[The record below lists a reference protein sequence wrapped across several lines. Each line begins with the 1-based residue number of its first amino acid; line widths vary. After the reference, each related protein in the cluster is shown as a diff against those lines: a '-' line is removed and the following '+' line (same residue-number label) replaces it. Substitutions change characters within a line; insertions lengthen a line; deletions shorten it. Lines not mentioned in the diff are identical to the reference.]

1 VNRKLLNGRFVLGL
15 LKDTFNDW
23 LEDGAL
29 RLSAALAYY
38 SIFSIAPL
46 LVICLGIVGWVG
58 GMLGPDTID
67 KYVYG
72 ELGHMVGA
80 KSADVIKS
88 MVVSASKPGAGK
100 MATII
105 GFAVLLFGASGVFG
119 QLKDAL
125 NTIWE
130 VKTKSGLGIKGFIR
144 QRVLSFGMVLVIG
157 FLLLVSL
164 VLSTVIAGFTKM
176 VATVVP
182 FPWLFAP
189 LGILL
194 SVAIIS
200 VLFALIFKVL
210 PDATVEWRQVWVG
223 AIVTAILFEIGKFFL
238 GMYLGREGASSSYG
252 AAGAVVL
259 VLLWV
264 YYGSCIIF
272 FGAEFTQV
280 YAKAMGEEIRPN
292 EFAEPVTSEMRAQQ
306 GLSPSKREKPPYR
319 PPDIVTVPV
328 YTPPAPPGFPHSLR
342 EVPGYFRESPTASL
356 VAAVGCGFAVGMV
369 SRMMNAPVA
378 RDPVERISHGSR
390 EVARGSSALALA
402 GMALLSKLAQS
413 AWKVTRRQLQP
424 ERLRETGRH
433 LRESLVPTI
442 VAGAVLTIS
451 LGNMAPGA
459 EKKPAK
465 TSGPSDEI
473 TRLQVFLDRASFGPG
488 KIDGR
493 DGEFTR
499 KALAHY
505 RASSAAA
512 TGTGNSAPPN
522 AETPNTL
529 DTTGLD
535 LSSVDA
541 IFTEYTVTPEDQ
553 ETVGE
558 LPDART
564 AQANAKWLPY
574 RTLVEAVAEK
584 FHTDI
589 DYLKELNPSFASRD
603 LKPGDVVKV
612 PNVIAFEISALKQK
626 QKTASAKAEADS
638 AKRRGVN
645 EIEEEGAAEK
655 TANDIT
661 VQIRT
666 SESMLL
672 VREKDQLRAAFPITS
687 GSDRTASPLGKWT
700 IKGIA
705 RFPEFRWD
713 EKMLNEGERSS
724 DYLLLP
730 PGPNNPV
737 GVMWIA
743 LNKKGIGIHGT
754 DSPDQIGRS
763 ASHGCIRLANW
774 DVVRLAELV
783 KPGVS
788 VTIE

>member
-164 VLSTVIAGFTKM
+164 VLSTLIAGFTKM

-194 SVAIIS
+194 SVAVIS

-210 PDATVEWRQVWVG
+210 PDATVEWRHVWVG

-306 GLSPSKREKPPYR
+306 GLPPSKREQPPYR
-319 PPDIVTVPV
+319 PPEIVTVPV
-328 YTPPAPPGFPHSLR
+328 YSPPDAPPFPHSIR
-342 EVPGYFRESPTASL
+342 QVPGYLRESPAASL
-356 VAAVGCGFAVGMV
+356 MAAVGCGFAVGMV
-369 SRMMNAPVA
+369 SRMLNAPTS
-378 RDPVERISHGSR
+378 RDPVDEISHGTR

-413 AWKVTRRQLQP
+413 AWKTTKRQLDP
-424 ERLRETGRH
+424 KNLRHTGRQ
-433 LRESLVPTI
+433 LRESLVPSVVI
-442 VAGAVLTIS
+442 AAALTFTHTT
-451 LGNMAPGA
+451 LAA
-459 EKKPAK
+459 EKKSARPA
-465 TSGPSDEI
+465 TGPQDEL
-473 TRLQVFLDRASFGPG
+473 TRLQVFLDRARFAPG

-505 RASSAAA
+505 RASTGAAA
-512 TGTGNSAPPN
+512 GNAPAPN
-522 AETPNTL
+522 AETTPTL
-529 DTTGLD
+529 DLAGID
-535 LSSVDA
+535 LSSIDA
-541 IFTEYTVTPEDQ
+541 VFTEYTVTPEDQ
-553 ETVGE
+553 QMAGD
-558 LPDART
+558 LPDARS
-564 AQANAKWLPY
+564 AQAKAKWLPY
-574 RTLVEAVAEK
+574 RTVVEAIAEK

-589 DYLKELNPSFASRD
+589 DYFKELNPQLGSRD
-603 LKPGDVVKV
+603 LKAGDVVKA
-612 PNVIAFEISALKQK
+612 PNVEPFELSALKQK
-626 QKTASAKAEADS
+626 PAKADEA
-638 AKRRGVN
+638 AKHRGVN
-645 EIEEEGAAEK
+645 EIEEEGDGQNVV
-655 TANDIT
+655 ANIT
-661 VQIRT
+661 VQINT

-672 VREKDQLRAAFPITS
+672 VREKNQLRAAFPITS
-687 GSDRTASPLGKWT
+687 GSERTASPIGKWV

-754 DSPDQIGRS
+754 DSPDAIGRS

-774 DVVRLAELV
+774 DVVRVAEMV
-783 KPGVS
+783 KTGVA